1 MLYIAFDACYAHPLP
16 ERHRFPMIKYELL
29 PNQLLHEGTCTPK
42 QFISPKPIDKNTVL
56 RVHDA
61 EYYEK
66 LCALTLSK
74 EEIRGLGFPLSKEL
88 VQREHVIAQGT
99 IDGAEHALTHG
110 IAMNIAGGT
119 HHAFADRSEA
129 FCMLNDQAIAAQWL
143 LDNGMANKVLILDLD
158 VHQGNG
164 TAAIFS
170 NHKDVFTFSMHGKKN
185 YPFRKEKSDWDIE
198 LADQTDDS
206 TYLNILADAL
216 VNLHQKV
223 QPDFV
228 FYLCGVDVIAEDKLG
243 RLGLSMSGCK
253 QRDEMVL
260 KWCRRHDFPVQCSMG
275 GGYVPELSI
284 LIEAHANTFRLAHD
298 IYF

>member
-29 PNQLLHEGTCTPK
+29 PKQLLHEGTCTPE
-42 QFISPKPIDKNTVL
+42 QFFNPKPIDKNTVL
-56 RVHDA
+56 RVHNH
-61 EYYEK
+61 EYYDK
-66 LCALTLSK
+66 LCTLNLSR
-74 EEIRGLGFPLSKEL
+74 EEIRGLGFPLSEAL
-88 VQREHVIAQGT
+88 VHREHVIAQGT
-99 IDGAEHALTHG
+99 IDGAKHALNNG

-119 HHAFADRSEA
+119 HHAFSNRSEA

-143 LDNGMANKVLILDLD
+143 LDNGKANKVLILDLD

-170 NHKDVFTFSMHGKKN
+170 NHNGVYTFSMHGEKN
-185 YPFRKEKSDWDIE
+185 YPFRKEISDWDIG

-206 TYLNILADAL
+206 TYLKVLEGAL
-216 VNLHQKV
+216 EKLNQKV
-223 QPDFV
+223 KPDFV
-228 FYLCGVDVIAEDKLG
+228 FYLCGVDVIAQDKLG
-243 RLGLSMSGCK
+243 RLGLSVEGCK

-260 KWCRRHDFPVQCSMG
+260 KWCRRHATPVQCSMG
-275 GGYVPELSI
+275 GGYIPELSI
-284 LIEAHANTFRLAHD
+284 LVEAHANTFRLAQE

>member
-29 PNQLLHEGTCTPK
+29 PKQLLHEGTCTPR
-42 QFISPKPIDKNTVL
+42 QFISPKPINKNTVL

-88 VQREHVIAQGT
+88 VHREHVIAQGT

-110 IAMNIAGGT
+110 IAMNVAGGT

-170 NHKDVFTFSMHGKKN
+170 NHKDVFTFSMHGEKN

-206 TYLNILADAL
+206 TYLN
-216 VNLHQKV
+216 QKV

-260 KWCRRHDFPVQCSMG
+260 KWCRRHDLPVQCSMG
-275 GGYVPELSI
+275 GGYVPEISI

>member
-1 MLYIAFDACYAHPLP
+1 MLNIAFDAWYAHPQTDRP
-16 ERHRFPMIKYELL
+16 RFHMIKYELL
-29 PNQLLHEGTCTPK
+29 PKQLLHEGTCTPA
-42 QFISPKPIDKNTVL
+42 QSFSLKPVDKKTVL
-56 RVHDA
+56 RVHDP
-61 EYYEK
+61 EYYEQ
-66 LCALTLSK
+66 LCTLTLSK
-74 EEIRGLGFPLSKEL
+74 AEVRGLGFPLSEAL
-88 VQREHVIAQGT
+88 VHREHVIAQGT
-99 IDGAEHALTHG
+99 IDGAEHALVHG

-143 LDNGMANKVLILDLD
+143 LDNGKANKVLILDLD

-170 NHKDVFTFSMHGKKN
+170 NYKDVFTFSMHGKKN
-185 YPFRKEKSDWDIE
+185 YPFRKETSDWDIG
-198 LADQTDDS
+198 LADQTDDAA
-206 TYLNILADAL
+206 YLKILADAL
-216 VNLHQKV
+216 DDLHQKV

-228 FYLCGVDVIAEDKLG
+228 FYLCGVDVIAQDKLG
-243 RLGLSMSGCK
+243 RLGLSLAGCK

-260 KWCRRHDFPVQCSMG
+260 QWCRRHALPVQCSMG

-284 LIEAHANTFRLAHD
+284 LVEAHANTFRLAQG

>member
-1 MLYIAFDACYAHPLP
+1 MFYIAFDACYAHPLP
-16 ERHRFPMIKYELL
+16 EKHRFPMIKYELL
-29 PNQLLHEGTCTPK
+29 PKQLLHEGTCTPK

-56 RVHDA
+56 RVHQA
-61 EYYEK
+61 KYYEK
-66 LCALTLSK
+66 LCSLSLSDS
-74 EEIRGLGFPLSKEL
+74 EVRVLGFPLSEAL
-88 VQREHVIAQGT
+88 VHREHVIAQGT
-99 IDGAEHALTHG
+99 IDGAEHALKHG

-143 LDNGMANKVLILDLD
+143 LDNGKANKVLILDLD

-170 NHKDVFTFSMHGKKN
+170 NHKDVFTFSMHGEKN
-185 YPFRKEKSDWDIE
+185 YPFRKETSDWDIG

-216 VNLHQKV
+216 VDLHQKV

-228 FYLCGVDVIAEDKLG
+228 FYLCGVDVIAKDKLG
-243 RLGLSMSGCK
+243 RLGLSIRGCK

-260 KWCRRHDFPVQCSMG
+260 QWCRQHALPVQCSMG

-284 LIEAHANTFRLAHD
+284 LVEAHANTFRLAHD